1 MFVKKQASIF
11 IFVFVAAVANSAAAA
26 SHTVLIEGM
35 KFSPDKLLV
44 KKGDTVVW
52 LNRDIV
58 PHTVTDKKKSFDS
71 GVVNAGAS
79 WKYVPNKAGK
89 FEYTCLLH
97 PVMKAALE
105 VQ

>member
-1 MFVKKQASIF
+1 MGLKKLVSVC
-11 IFVFVAAVANSAAAA
+11 IFVFTAAIANHAVAATHA
-26 SHTVLIEGM
+26 VLIEGM
-35 KFSPDKLLV
+35 KFNPDKLLV

-52 LNRDIV
+52 ENRDIV

-71 GVVNAGAS
+71 GVMNAGAS

-97 PVMKAALE
+97 PVMRAILE